1 MKRLF
6 PFTFCLLMTLTV
18 KAQEPAQEPER
29 LTASLKVNVDLVE
42 LHVTVADGMGRPIGG
57 LQQDD
62 FRITENTINQP
73 ITIFKHEDIPVS
85 LGLVI
90 DNSRSIEPRKARLD
104 AAALSFVE
112 KSNPDDETF
121 IVHFGQEA
129 KLSQDFTGDRTV
141 LDKQLSETKPFGQTA
156 LYDGI
161 FLALNKMHDASNTKK
176 ALLLVTDGI
185 DNASTSTL
193 AQVLEGL
200 KREKVMVFTVGLL
213 SQSGGEKAEDSLV
226 KIAEVSGGRAYFP
239 ETPEQA
245 RVAMEVIARDLREQY
260 TVAYLP
266 KDPLRDGKWR
276 SVRVEVIPPKGYPK
290 DLKTTYRHGY
300 YAPEQ

>member
-1 MKRLF
+1 MKKTLY
-6 PFTFCLLMTLTV
+6 PFALCLLAVLTV
-18 KAQEPAQEPER
+18 RAQEPER
-29 LTASLKVNVDLVE
+29 TTTSLKVNVDLVE
-42 LHVTVADGMGRPIGG
+42 LHVTVVDGVGRPIGG
-57 LQQDD
+57 LKQED
-62 FRITENTINQP
+62 FRITENSVNQP

-85 LGLVI
+85 LGLVL

-121 IVHFGQEA
+121 VVHFGQEA
-129 KLSQDFTGDRTV
+129 KLSQDFTGDRAV
-141 LDKQLSETKPFGQTA
+141 LDQQLRESKPFGQTA

-161 FLALNKMHDASNTKK
+161 FLALNKMNEARYTKK

-185 DNASTSTL
+185 DNASKSTL
-193 AQVLEGL
+193 DEVVEGL
-200 KREKVMVFTVGLL
+200 KRERVMVFVVGLL
-213 SQSGGEKAEDSLV
+213 SQSGGQQSEDSLIR
-226 KIAEVSGGRAYFP
+226 IAEVSGGRAYFP

-245 RVAMEVIARDLREQY
+245 RVAMEVIARDLRDQY

-276 SVRVEVIPPKGYPK
+276 SVRVDVIAPKGYPK